1 MKTSTLLALHLAAA
15 AALTLTVGC
24 QTVQSRGHKSLFG
37 GGRSQPTEGDVAVL
51 PGETAD
57 VTPVKPLATAPTEVV
72 PPTPVVPVQTPVVTP
87 SKPAEVKPA
96 EVKPVPP
103 PTVIPATPTVK
114 PVDVRPVA
122 DIGKPG
128 SYPEFVNVPKDLAKQ
143 PVVHA
148 KDLQTG
154 NLPKP
159 VSDTAPMIT
168 PVPTQPDGAPAL
180 PKIVKTYVVV
190 AGDTLGGIAQKH
202 GVRTADL
209 LKVNS
214 MADANKIR
222 VGQRINIPEATPGV
236 VIPSS
241 TPKKTVVA
249 PEGGS
254 VHTVAKGEIIGS
266 IAHKYGLKTGDVLR
280 ANGLTEETAKK
291 IKVGQKLIIPAK
303 TAENTYTPSSSHN
316 PAANQD
322 QAPVTPRPTP
332 PTPVAPTLQPVA
344 QTVAPPVAQTPKP
357 VAPTQPVVKPVVTP
371 PAPQPQLTTPPTVP
385 VVVPP
390 VPTVSAPTSNE
401 ARTYIV
407 KEGEN
412 LRDIADR
419 YNVTKFA
426 LITLNGFSVN
436 HEVKAGDSIKVPA
449 N

>member
-1 MKTSTLLALHLAAA
+1 MAAA

-37 GGRSQPTEGDVAVL
+37 GPSGGQPTEGDAVVM

-57 VTPVKPLATAPTEVV
+57 VAVVNAPAKA
-72 PPTPVVPVQTPVVTP
+72 PAAPVVPVVAPVVTP
-87 SKPAEVKPA
+87 PKPA
-96 EVKPVPP
+96 EVKPVE
-103 PTVIPATPTVK
+103 VK
-114 PVDVRPVA
+114 PVEVKPVVAPPAVQPVAAPPAPNPAVRPVS
-122 DIGKPG
+122 DIGRPG
-128 SYPEFVNVPKDLAKQ
+128 SYPEFVNVPQDLTKR

-148 KDLQTG
+148 QDLKTG

-159 VSDTAPMIT
+159 VSDTAPMVT
-168 PVPTQPDGAPAL
+168 PVPAQPDGAPAL
-180 PKIVKTYVVV
+180 PKVVKTYVVV
-190 AGDTLGGIAQKH
+190 KGDTLGGIAQKN

-222 VGQRINIPEATPGV
+222 VGQRINIPEPTPGAV
-236 VIPSS
+236 VA

-291 IKVGQKLIIPAK
+291 IKVGQKLVIPAK
-303 TAENTYTPSSSHN
+303 TAANTYTPSAA
-316 PAANQD
+316 PAAGNAD
-322 QAPVTPRPTP
+322 GKPVAPVAQPVVA
-332 PTPVAPTLQPVA
+332 PTPVKQPVA
-344 QTVAPPVAQTPKP
+344 QPVAQPVVAPQPVKQP
-357 VAPTQPVVKPVVTP
+357 VAQPVATP
-371 PAPQPQLTTPPTVP
+371 PAQQSQLVVPTVP
-385 VVVPP
+385 AVVVPP
-390 VPTVSAPTSNE
+390 APTVAGPASNE
-401 ARTYIV
+401 ARTYVV
-407 KEGEN
+407 KEGED
-412 LRDIADR
+412 LRSIAER

-426 LITLNGFSVN
+426 LITLNGFNIN
-436 HEVKAGDSIKVPA
+436 HAVKPGDTIKVPA